1 MAIQTRDWEREEP
14 GWKCNLVSLATNGKK
29 LWWFLC
35 FHSLNIF
42 GQEIEKKGFLLTPT
56 WFEHAAFWSGVRRA
70 TVAPRSQICRL
81 LANLIRAHPCGLSV
95 LFGKIRKLVDQN
107 KSKRWRQKDCLLLK
121 KREKKSTWIG
131 RGWENDSSVTG
142 LEPAIPRS
150 EVWCLIH

>member
-1 MAIQTRDWEREEP
+1 MAKSYDGFYASTLEIFLP
-14 GWKCNLVSLATNGKK
+14 KK
-29 LWWFLC
+29 L
-35 FHSLNIF
+35 
-42 GQEIEKKGFLLTPT
+42 KKEFLLTPT

-121 KREKKSTWIG
+121 KREKEHMDWP
-131 RGWENDSSVTG
+131 G
-142 LEPAIPRS
+142 LRKWFERDRTRTCNPQIRS
-150 EVWCLIH
+150 LVPYPLGHTPSATLNKIAWHYLFLLQS